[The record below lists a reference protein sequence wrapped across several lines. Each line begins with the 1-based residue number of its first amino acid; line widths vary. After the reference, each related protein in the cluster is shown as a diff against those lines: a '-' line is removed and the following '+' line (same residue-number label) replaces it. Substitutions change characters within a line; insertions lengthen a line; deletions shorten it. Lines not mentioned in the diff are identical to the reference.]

1 MDANVNAESDIRML
15 HCDFTL
21 ALWNISALFFNQ
33 VLIGQNLQYDVGILT
48 YTDLVN
54 TTTSSTEPAGSS
66 LGIILGV
73 VVSGTVLLVSVLV
86 FFVGYLVV
94 RRMEKNKKQLTPLVA
109 HSSESKQI
117 ELTSIRSPGAGW
129 IVVTFPIVTKS
140 YHTIDHTISLV

>member
-1 MDANVNAESDIRML
+1 MMTLYL
-15 HCDFTL
+15 HICSL
-21 ALWNISALFFNQ
+21 LQ
-33 VLIGQNLQYDVGILT
+33 VFIGQTLRYNVGILT
-48 YTDLVN
+48 YTELAN

-73 VVSGTVLLVSVLV
+73 VVSGTVLLVSALV

-117 ELTSIRSPGAGW
+117 ELTSIRSPGSGW
-129 IVVTFPIVTKS
+129 TVVS
-140 YHTIDHTISLV
+140 YCNKILQYYRPYY